1 MKAQAS
7 DVSHHITHEAERIA
21 RAPIVWVAIWATVFS
36 IVLAVVALIL
46 FHVRSNTI
54 EGNVSAGEPRPG
66 QPVQP
71 VSSIRTNLFHYQ
83 PGDGTKDKARQ
94 RRELEHFGWV
104 DREQGI
110 VRIPIDTAIDLE
122 LAEPRP

>member
-1 MKAQAS
+1 MKAQTS
-7 DVSHHITHEAERIA
+7 DVAHHITHEAERIA
-21 RAPIVWVAIWATVFS
+21 RAPIVWVGIWAIAFS
-36 IVLAVVALIL
+36 IVLGVVALIL

-66 QPVQP
+66 QP

-94 RRELEHFGWV
+94 RRELERFGWV